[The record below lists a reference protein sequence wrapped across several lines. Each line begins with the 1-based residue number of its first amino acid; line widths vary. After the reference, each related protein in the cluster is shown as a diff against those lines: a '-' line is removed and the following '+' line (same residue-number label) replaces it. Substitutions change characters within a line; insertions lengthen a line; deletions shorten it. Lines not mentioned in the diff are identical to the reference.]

1 MIKKILLSCGLFTI
15 LTMASPAAMAVIQL
29 PDYLRPDN
37 LPESTAAEAL
47 SEDHPETAATQTL
60 ILYVGNLV
68 SQVLL
73 FMGSIAVIFIIL
85 AGANYIL
92 AFGKDERIE
101 RGKRGI
107 FWSLMGLITIL
118 FSYAIVQG
126 VISVIL
132 QVDSSTG

>member
-1 MIKKILLSCGLFTI
+1 MIKKILLSLGLLGA
-15 LTMASPAAMAVIQL
+15 LTMNAPQSMAAITL
-29 PDYLRPDN
+29 PDYLRPDA
-37 LPESTAAEAL
+37 LPESTVADPIDDE
-47 SEDHPETAATQTL
+47 HPETAATQTL
-60 ILYVGNLV
+60 ILFVGNMV
-68 SQVLL
+68 SQVLV
-73 FMGSIAVIFIIL
+73 FMGSIAIFFLVL

-107 FWSLMGLITIL
+107 FWSLVGLLIIL